1 MAQSRI
7 TFTLNH
13 LVGELNKNA
22 DRILRDEFGLTY
34 SQFLF
39 LLHLQ
44 ASGKVSSSTLARQMG
59 VSRAAVSKRV
69 SWFTSRGLV
78 DSGHAPSDNRVL
90 TLTLTPRGKKLTT
103 QMSDVL
109 EARFREKFGSLTEVN
124 LDELHRTLL
133 QVHAHLQSRE
143 ESSVTS

>member
-1 MAQSRI
+1 VTQSRI

-39 LLHLQ
+39 LIHLQ
-44 ASGKVSSSTLARQMG
+44 ASGKVSSSTLARHMG

-69 SWFTSRGLV
+69 SWFTSRGLI
-78 DSGHAPSDNRVL
+78 DSGQAPSDNRVL
-90 TLTLTPRGKKLTT
+90 TLALTPRGKRLTT

-109 EARFREKFGSLTEVN
+109 EERFREKFDSLTSVN
-124 LDELHRTLL
+124 LDELHQTLL

-143 ESSVTS
+143 DSAVSR

>member
-22 DRILRDEFGLTY
+22 DRILRDEFDLTY

-39 LLHLQ
+39 LLHLRS
-44 ASGKVSSSTLARQMG
+44 SGKVSSSTLASHMG

-90 TLTLTPRGKKLTT
+90 TLALTARGKRLTT

-109 EARFREKFGSLTEVN
+109 EIRFREKFDSLTHVN
-124 LDELHRTLL
+124 LDELHHTLL
-133 QVHAHLQSRE
+133 QVHEHLKSMEDSRA
-143 ESSVTS
+143 SS

>member
-13 LVGELNKNA
+13 LVGELNRNA

-44 ASGKVSSSTLARQMG
+44 ASGKVSSSTLAKQMG

-78 DSGHAPSDNRVL
+78 DSGHAPTDNRVL
-90 TLTLTPRGKKLTT
+90 TLTLTPRGKRLTT

-109 EARFREKFGSLTEVN
+109 EARFREKFDSLAGVN
-124 LDELHRTLL
+124 LDELHHTLL